1 MPYKHKRRIVRFGA
15 SSCGVVLPKG
25 WVEFYGL
32 QKGDRMVIFGD
43 SVLIVARPEDEKRA
57 QEAIRILEK

>member
-1 MPYKHKRRIVRFGA
+1 
-15 SSCGVVLPKG
+15 
-25 WVEFYGL
+25 
-32 QKGDRMVIFGD
+32 MVIFGD